1 MNERALTPVSVGAD
15 TAPDLAAPQ
24 PESPGTRLL
33 DALRAGDDRA
43 VVAEIGQTTTVMAE
57 NLPWGCRGPDE
68 VDTMLR
74 EARERFPGLVFE
86 ATARRVGF
94 GLVIE
99 EGRVRDVE
107 AEVTREIEQAEA
119 RHPSTPAGGTDDDHP
134 MWDHP
139 DTHPG
144 SKDLVLWRE
153 QGILAVA
160 PPLPLNLPVRVTVR
174 HDDLQVHEVRL
185 SFPAALL
192 QQSLGHYVDPLEMS
206 LSQLQSAFI
215 APAGAGPTTHTLA
228 GPDLA
233 SARPAEPAAPLAPA
247 APRRRRRGVLVLL
260 VLVVLGLVAAAG
272 WWQTREQHGGTGA
285 AAAPQASVSPR
296 VTPAVQPVQQTAA
309 RTTASGAPTVTR
321 TVSTVLPSR
330 TPNVTLRSDL
340 AFGFDSSTLSPAA
353 KTAVAHVAQQV
364 RRAGL
369 SGKIYVDGYTDDLG
383 STSYGM
389 VLSQRRADAVSHYL
403 QSQLL
408 GVPVS
413 IVSVGHGESNPVA
426 SNATPAGQ
434 QQNRRVTITLPQP

>member
-119 RHPSTPAGGTDDDHP
+119 RHPSTPAGGTDDDDHP

-153 QGILAVA
+153 
-160 PPLPLNLPVRVTVR
+160 R
-174 HDDLQVHEVRL
+174 HPRCRT
-185 SFPAALL
+185 AAAA
-192 QQSLGHYVDPLEMS
+192 Q
-206 LSQLQSAFI
+206 
-215 APAGAGPTTHTLA
+215 PAGPGDRPTRRPPGPRGAPELSGRA
-228 GPDLA
+228 VQA
-233 SARPAEPAAPLAPA
+233 SAGALGRPARDVAERGAVGVHRAGRRRASRRTPRPARADRRPGPPVAEPAPTRSCGD
-247 APRRRRRGVLVLL
+247 PRRRRRGGLVLL
-260 VLVVLGLVAAAG
+260 VLVVLALLAAAG
-272 WWQTREQHGGTGA
+272 WW
-285 AAAPQASVSPR
+285 
-296 VTPAVQPVQQTAA
+296 
-309 RTTASGAPTVTR
+309 
-321 TVSTVLPSR
+321 STQV
-330 TPNVTLRSDL
+330 
-340 AFGFDSSTLSPAA
+340 SSTTSTGRPQRLAG
-353 KTAVAHVAQQV
+353 V
-364 RRAGL
+364 RRAGVTPCRPRVAAV
-369 SGKIYVDGYTDDLG
+369 G
-383 STSYGM
+383 
-389 VLSQRRADAVSHYL
+389 RAAVVIGTHR
-403 QSQLL
+403 
-408 GVPVS
+408 P
-413 IVSVGHGESNPVA
+413 
-426 SNATPAGQ
+426 
-434 QQNRRVTITLPQP
+434 